1 VAVKRK
7 ETLRETPVKER
18 RRFLVLNGA
27 ALLAA
32 ATGGL
37 WRALGL
43 PRSRPFLPGREA
55 RFYRR
60 IDRRKTK

>member
-1 VAVKRK
+1 VKKNESR
-7 ETLRETPVKER
+7 RETPVKGR

-32 ATGGL
+32 ATDGL

-43 PRSRPFLPGREA
+43 PRSRPAPPGREA

-60 IDRRKTK
+60 IDRGKTG

>member
-1 VAVKRK
+1 VKRK
-7 ETLRETPVKER
+7 EVRRETPAKGR

-32 ATGGL
+32 ATDGL

-43 PRSRPFLPGREA
+43 PRSRPFPPGREA